1 MLILSIMSKAFKSI
15 FWGFGINGG
24 FVWQVSG
31 GVLVIIALI
40 CMLLI
45 SSKVSD
51 VVMEKKLAGD
61 E

>member
-1 MLILSIMSKAFKSI
+1 
-15 FWGFGINGG
+15 
-24 FVWQVSG
+24 VSG